1 MHDKRAVARF
11 PACAQRL
18 VALRLVAFLPVALL
32 LVAVGAS
39 AAEVGPPPVA
49 RLSAAVG
56 PAFALGKAGERWA
69 KLVAERSGGRLPVRF
84 FPGASLAHGD
94 PAREFIALRD
104 GAADLA
110 VGSTLFWST
119 QVVELNVV
127 SLPWLVPD
135 ASALAA
141 IAEGPVAE
149 RLMAA
154 MERAGVVPLAL
165 AVLGHRAISLVGAAP
180 RSPADFAGMKVRV
193 AATPLVIDLF
203 TSLGALPQAM
213 AVADAH
219 AAFRAGTLDAQEG
232 TLSTLVAAR
241 LETFG
246 AKHVLLWDA
255 VAECAVFAANK
266 AAWNGWTDDTRSIV
280 REAALQAAR
289 ELPALAQAENDVAQA
304 ELGQRGVTVTRLT
317 ATGRAAFAAATR
329 GVYDKW
335 AAVIGADLVS
345 ATEAAVRSRNPS
357 EPERPTGGH

>member
-1 MHDKRAVARF
+1 M
-11 PACAQRL
+11 CS
-18 VALRLVAFLPVALL
+18 LRCCLPRR
-32 LVAVGAS
+32 GPS
-39 AAEVGPPPVA
+39 AGEPDAPPVA
-49 RLSAAVG
+49 KLSTAVG

-69 KLVAERSGGRLPVRF
+69 KLVAERSGGKIPVRF
-84 FPGASLAHGD
+84 FPGASLAQND

-104 GAADLA
+104 GAAELA
-110 VGSTLFWST
+110 VGSTLFWSA

-127 SLPWLVPD
+127 SLPWLAPE
-135 ASALAA
+135 ANALAA

-149 RLMAA
+149 RLFAA
-154 MERAGVVPLAL
+154 VERAGVVPLAL
-165 AVLGHRAISLVGAAP
+165 AVLGHRAMSLSGAAP
-180 RSPADFAGMKVRV
+180 RSPADFVGLKVRV
-193 AATPLVIDLF
+193 AATPLLIDLF

-232 TLSTLVAAR
+232 TLATLAAAR
-241 LETFG
+241 LDTLG
-246 AKHVLLWDA
+246 VKQVLLWDA

-266 AAWNGWTDDTRSIV
+266 SAWNSWTDEARSIV

-289 ELPALAQAENDVAQA
+289 ELPALAQAENDAAQA
-304 ELGQRGVTVTRLT
+304 ALGRRGVTVTRLT

-345 ATEAAVRSRNPS
+345 ATEAAVKGINR
-357 EPERPTGGH
+357 